1 MQDSIVLLS
10 GLGLSAGACLQ
21 TDDQW
26 KEAMKFLET
35 LGSKELTE
43 SKTKELEEAAGGEL
57 SCYMRL
63 PELLP

>member
-1 MQDSIVLLS
+1 MSVMPDSSALLS
-10 GLGLSAGACLQ
+10 GLDASVDACLQ

-43 SKTKELEEAAGGEL
+43 SKIKELEEAAGGDC
-57 SCYMRL
+57 S
-63 PELLP
+63 